1 MKKLIANQGFDI
13 PTAIAAG
20 IPLRVI
26 VYTDGASRGN
36 PGPASIGVAIYDE
49 KEKEIKKYG
58 QAIGKATNNQAEYGA
73 VVFALKKIK
82 SLFGRKKII
91 NMEVEIRSDSELL
104 VNQLQGNYK
113 ILDAD
118 IQTLFV
124 IIWNLKIDYK
134 KVNFVL
140 VPREKNRMADF
151 LANEALDQEGREKT
165 LFQSLK

>member
-1 MKKLIANQGFDI
+1 MKKLIAAD
-13 PTAIAAG
+13 

-73 VVFALKKIK
+73 VIFALKKIK
-82 SLFGRKKII
+82 SLIGKKKISDLEI
-91 NMEVEIRSDSELL
+91 EVRSDSELL
-104 VNQLQGNYK
+104 VNQLSGNYK
-113 ILDAD
+113 ILDED
-118 IQTLFV
+118 IQKFFIT
-124 IIWNLKIDYK
+124 IWNLKIDYK

-140 VPREKNRMADF
+140 IPREKNKMADF
-151 LANEALDQEGREKT
+151 LANEALDQEGREKP
-165 LFQSLK
+165 LF

>member
-1 MKKLIANQGFDI
+1 MKKLIAAD
-13 PTAIAAG
+13 

-73 VVFALKKIK
+73 VIFALKKIK
-82 SLFGRKKII
+82 SLIGKKKISDLEI
-91 NMEVEIRSDSELL
+91 EVRSDSELL
-104 VNQLQGNYK
+104 VNQLSGNYK
-113 ILDAD
+113 ILDED
-118 IQTLFV
+118 IQKFFIT
-124 IIWNLKIDYK
+124 IWNLKIDYK

-140 VPREKNRMADF
+140 IPREKNKMADF
-151 LANEALDQEGREKT
+151 LANEALDQQGRENP
-165 LFQSLK
+165 LF